1 MHSDTPAGDLTTSG
15 PRATRDAVAGRL
27 TDLELRVLEAI
38 DEGQILHDL
47 RELVALPSVGGTP
60 AEAAA
65 QSWCAERMRGLGLAV
80 DEWDI
85 DVATE
90 RRADGFPGMEVE
102 RDRARGCVGVLG
114 GAAAPSGAGSGMPA
128 LAFCGH
134 TDVVPPGDL
143 AQWPPS
149 GPYELR
155 LADGT
160 AYGRGACDMKGGLAA
175 VLGAVSAVAAAGL
188 PLARPLAV
196 HAVSAEED
204 GGLGAFA
211 TIRRGH
217 RAAACVIAEP
227 TDGAVVPA
235 NGGSLTFRIEVEG
248 RATHGSTRTRGVSA
262 VDLLRPVQDALAALE
277 AERNAI
283 VPQLFSHLDLAW
295 PLSIGVVRAGDWAS
309 TVPDRLVA
317 EGRYGVQLG
326 ESLDDARSAFEQA
339 LSRACEEHPWLREHP
354 VAVAWPGGAF
364 ASGALPEGDPL
375 LAHVSAC
382 VIDQGS
388 PAPEA
393 LGGPYGS
400 DLRHY
405 AAAGIPTVQYGPG
418 DVRHA
423 HASDEQVEVADLLRC
438 ARVYALLALRRCG
451 VQD

>member
-1 MHSDTPAGDLTTSG
+1 MHSDTPAADVAASDVTGHAEGD
-15 PRATRDAVAGRL
+15 L
-27 TDLELRVLEAI
+27 TDLEVRVLQAI
-38 DEGQILHDL
+38 DEPGILRDL
-47 RELVALPSVGGTP
+47 RELVGIPSVGGTP

-65 QSWCAERMRGLGLAV
+65 QQWCARRLRELGLAV
-80 DEWDI
+80 DEWAV
-85 DVATE
+85 DVAAE
-90 RRADGFPGMEVE
+90 QRADGFPGMEVE
-102 RDRARGCVGVLG
+102 RDQARGCVGVLG
-114 GAAAPSGAGSGMPA
+114 GPATPGGAGDRGGMPA
-128 LAFCGH
+128 LALCGH

-143 AQWPPS
+143 SQWPVA

-155 LADGT
+155 VEDGT
-160 AYGRGACDMKGGLAA
+160 AFGRGACDMKGGLAA
-175 VLGAVSAVAAAGL
+175 VLGAVSAITASGAAL
-188 PLARPLAV
+188 LRPLAV

-211 TIRRGH
+211 TLRRGH
-217 RAAACVIAEP
+217 RASACVIAEP

-235 NGGSLTFRIEVEG
+235 NGGSLTFRISIEG

-262 VDLLRPVQDALAALE
+262 VDLLRPVQDALAELE
-277 AERNAI
+277 AERNAA
-283 VPQLFSHLDLAW
+283 VPELFSHLDLAW

-317 EGRYGVQLG
+317 EGRYGVRLG
-326 ESLDDARSAFEQA
+326 ESLDAARSAFERA
-339 LSRACEEHPWLREHP
+339 VARACEGHPWLRDHP
-354 VAVAWPGGAF
+354 VSVAWPGGAF

-375 LAHVSAC
+375 LADVRAC
-382 VIDQGS
+382 VVDQGGAT
-388 PAPEA
+388 PAA

-418 DVRHA
+418 EVRHA

-451 VQD
+451 VRD